1 MRRSEQSFEHV
12 SSLSEP
18 YSNTCHI
25 FGNDYLS
32 LCGRM
37 GLPVNFPVMERNR
50 PKIIIADNRPLVA
63 EGCKKLL
70 EAEYDVVA
78 TVGDGRAL
86 VHAAST
92 LRPQLVVLEV
102 VLPLLNGLDAGQQ
115 IKQMQPSVKLVY
127 LTMSQDADMAAEAFR
142 RGASAYLLKSC
153 AASELTVA
161 VREVLK
167 GRSYLSPAIA
177 SDTVDFLL
185 RQGKV
190 LVEEGDRLTERQRE
204 AHKHR
209 IMEVMSEDRATHRIA
224 VALLAEDR
232 EHLTTLQSRLR
243 ATRIGWEVFSHVGF
257 PISATEIVQL
267 QDSHAEVL
275 IIDIPTQNTQRAIQA
290 IKLIRATTS
299 QIAIFAYG
307 EMTQPNIVACMRA
320 GACEYVDRSAGRAA
334 LVEALTRFISR
345 GGKGSKGGSG
355 GPFGP
360 GGSGNGPKGGDEA
373 RVAVYKPRAP
383 QSDKVDPPVW
393 KTKQTVS

>member
-1 MRRSEQSFEHV
+1 
-12 SSLSEP
+12 
-18 YSNTCHI
+18 
-25 FGNDYLS
+25 
-32 LCGRM
+32 
-37 GLPVNFPVMERNR
+37 MERPR
-50 PKIIIADNRPLVA
+50 IIIADDHTLVA
-63 EGCKKLL
+63 EACKKLL

-86 VHAAST
+86 VRAASI
-92 LRPQLVVLEV
+92 LKPQLIVIDVAM
-102 VLPLLNGLDAGQQ
+102 PLLNGLDAGQQ
-115 IKQMQPSVKLVY
+115 IKQMLPSVKLVF

-142 RGASAYLLKSC
+142 RGASGYLLKTC

-204 AHKHR
+204 VLQLLAEGKSMKEIASVLNLTPRTVAFHKYR
-209 IMEVMSEDRATHRIA
+209 IMEALSEDRGPKHWIA

-232 EHLTTLQSRLR
+232 KPLTTLQDTLR
-243 ATRIGWEVFSHVGF
+243 ATRLGLEVFSHVGF
-257 PISATEIVQL
+257 PISATDIVQL
-267 QDSHAEVL
+267 QASHAEVV
-275 IIDIPTQNTQRAIQA
+275 IIDIPTQNAQRGIQA
-290 IKLIRATTS
+290 IKLIRATL
-299 QIAIFAYG
+299 QIEIFAYG
-307 EMTQPNIVACMRA
+307 EMTQPTNIVASMRA
-320 GACEYVDRSAGRAA
+320 GAREYVDRSRGHKDLA
-334 LVEALTRFISR
+334 EALARFISFK
-345 GGKGSKGGSG
+345 GKKGGSG
-355 GPFGP
+355 G
-360 GGSGNGPKGGDEA
+360 SGNDPEGGDEA